1 MGIGSLST
9 IGLSEARERA
19 RALRVKRLDDID
31 PIEER
36 RAARTMPVIR
46 LMTFDE
52 AAQAYL
58 AEREN
63 TWKSP
68 VHRQQWRTSLRDYVS
83 PVIGKSPVNEIE
95 TKHVTAVLD
104 RIWSTM
110 PVVAGRV
117 RGRIEAILDWAR
129 VRGQRDGENPAKWK
143 GHLDHVYPA
152 PGTARQAIR
161 NQTGQLAHHAALPYV
176 EVPAFIATLKQR
188 TDSSAKALEFAILTA
203 ARTAEVLGARWEEF
217 DLGAKV
223 WIVPGVRMK
232 NNKEHRVPLSP
243 QAVEIIESMAQI
255 QQGAYVFPGDRPE
268 APLSQDALHRT
279 LRKLKQG
286 FTVHGFR
293 STFRDWVGETTPFP
307 SDVAEAAL
315 AHVVKSRVQAAY
327 QRGDLLDKRRQLME
341 AWGDY
346 CTRPRMNAKVVPLT
360 NQKSSPLPR

>member
-1 MGIGSLST
+1 
-9 IGLSEARERA
+9 
-19 RALRVKRLDDID
+19 
-31 PIEER
+31 
-36 RAARTMPVIR
+36 
-46 LMTFDE
+46 MTFDE
-52 AAQAYL
+52 AAQGYL

-104 RIWSTM
+104 PIWSTM
-110 PVVAGRV
+110 PVMAGRV

-129 VRGQRDGENPAKWK
+129 VRGHRHGENPAKWK

-161 NQTGQLAHHAALPYV
+161 NQTGQQAHHAALPYV
-176 EVPAFIATLKQR
+176 EVAAFIATLKQR
-188 TDSSAKALEFAILTA
+188 TGSSARALEFAILTA
-203 ARTAEVLGARWEEF
+203 ARTTEVLGSRWDEL
-217 DLGAKV
+217 DLDAKI
-223 WIVPGVRMK
+223 WTVPGVRMK

-243 QAVEIIESMAQI
+243 RAVEIIESMAET
-255 QQGAYVFPGDRPE
+255 QQGPYVFPGDRPE
-268 APLSQDALHRT
+268 TPLGQEALYRV
-279 LRKLKQG
+279 LRKLKEG

-293 STFRDWVGETTPFP
+293 STFRDWVSETTPFP

-315 AHVVKSRVQAAY
+315 AHVVKSKVQAAY

-341 AWGDY
+341 AWGSY
-346 CTRPRMNAKVVPLT
+346 CTSLPT
-360 NQKSSPLPR
+360 NGKGCAANRKSFGPS